1 MQSFAE
7 HQIYTNEGAWSLTM
21 KEFDPAA
28 GVPYSPFRDGI
39 PTGIDV
45 ISFDGYSAGTVEVD
59 QHRALYQTH
68 LYPKLAPH
76 QRAAVVPG
84 LFGCSLPKK
93 GKCEANAS
101 ATGPH
106 CMCALNGDDLSDEAQ
121 SAKLVAKLEGYMS
134 WAREDPNI
142 AGIIPWHYSNRME
155 MTALT
160 PSYGLGAA
168 AFPALVQRMLE
179 YGWRNVSQLIQ
190 NCTPFDSSHVKTDD
204 DDKIAASP
212 RDGNST
218 RQLVLFLDDTQL
230 SEVKGDIAVQM
241 NKPVKHERPVLTP
254 TEPWESWA
262 ILFYNTVLFVAEDD
276 VRLYYSCAAQ
286 GPCPAGENCD
296 DLVTGYWHT
305 CLAISQ
311 DGGLTFVKPSLGVA
325 VFNGSKQN
333 NIVCEMM
340 SLSRSHHLPSR

>member
-1 MQSFAE
+1 
-7 HQIYTNEGAWSLTM
+7 M
-21 KEFDPAA
+21 KEFDPRR
-28 GVPYSPFRDGI
+28 GVPYSPFRDSI

-45 ISFDGYSAGTVEVD
+45 ISFDGYSAGTLEVD

-84 LFGCSLPKK
+84 LFGCSLPNK

-190 NCTPFDSSHVKTDD
+190 NCTPFDSSQIIKTDD
-204 DDKIAASP
+204 AVKIADGGSSP

-230 SEVKGDIAVQM
+230 SEVKGDIAVQL

>member
-1 MQSFAE
+1 MRQQYLLDLPHF
-7 HQIYTNEGAWSLTM
+7 L
-21 KEFDPAA
+21 
-28 GVPYSPFRDGI
+28 SPPNPGGI
-39 PTGIDV
+39 A
-45 ISFDGYSAGTVEVD
+45 ISDGTVLASDSNGESFSRSLQLWPGKPHKPGMGGGFGYTGLACGLPGNGWDCAVLFD
-59 QHRALYQTH
+59 QDE
-68 LYPKLAPH
+68 
-76 QRAAVVPG
+76 PG
-84 LFGCSLPKK
+84 L
-93 GKCEANAS
+93 
-101 ATGPH
+101 
-106 CMCALNGDDLSDEAQ
+106 
-121 SAKLVAKLEGYMS
+121 
-134 WAREDPNI
+134 W
-142 AGIIPWHYSNRME
+142 
-155 MTALT
+155 LT
-160 PSYGLGAA
+160 
-168 AFPALVQRMLE
+168 
-179 YGWRNVSQLIQ
+179 
-190 NCTPFDSSHVKTDD
+190 TFDSSRVKTDD
-204 DDKIAASP
+204 DGSSLHG
-212 RDGNST
+212 DGNST

-230 SEVKGDIAVQM
+230 SEVKGDIAVQL

-333 NIVCEMM
+333 NIVCEVM